1 MLAPHH
7 GLQFWLCT
15 QPTDMRKS
23 FDGLTALVKNQLRAD
38 PACGQGF
45 IFINRKR
52 TYLKCLYFDV
62 GGYCLWCKRLEQGQF
77 ASLTSGAAGK
87 VALTQTE
94 FSALVEG
101 LDLVIKRRRKRYPL
115 ADEKAILMQE

>member
-1 MLAPHH
+1 MLVPHQ
-7 GLQFWLCT
+7 GLRLWLCT

-23 FDGLTALVKNQLRAD
+23 FDGLAALVKNRLLAD

-52 TYLKCLYFDV
+52 TYLKCLYFEA

-77 ASLTSGAAGK
+77 ASLGALHEGK
-87 VALTQTE
+87 LALSATA
-94 FSALVEG
+94 FSALIEG
-101 LDLVIKRRRKRYPL
+101 LDVVIKRQRKRYK
-115 ADEKAILMQE
+115 KAA